1 MTNYSTEYA
10 DALKEINFKFWKQES
25 EKQPERK
32 LIGSTRA
39 GLTAIQ
45 NKGFLRDKNP
55 KFHKELVALIEER
68 IENFDF
74 ENPDYEKLAT
84 IFDLIQAWGGRQAR
98 WFYAEQRKKGQSSD
112 VKTSYRNSFPKWQDV
127 YLAGAK
133 LAKSQKP
140 EEALK
145 ASEALEV
152 LEEFEKIKGLGTSF
166 ASKHLKFWGNK
177 YPVVDARINLIF
189 GGRNNP
195 NRKSYEKV
203 LPLLENLRK
212 LWGCRPIK
220 AENIVYTFSANYFF
234 NNKLEFDGEPE
245 SKNDYEIA
253 EKIAKLATLS

>member
-1 MTNYSTEYA
+1 MTNYSTEYVA
-10 DALKEINFKFWKQES
+10 ALEEIDFKFWKQVS
-25 EKQPERK
+25 DDYYKEKFNDPEPE
-32 LIGSTRA
+32 
-39 GLTAIQ
+39 GLKRVQ
-45 NKGFLRDKNP
+45 NKGFLLDINP
-55 KFHKELVALIEER
+55 KSPKELVALIEER

-98 WFYAEQRKKGQSSD
+98 WFYAEQRKKGQPSD
-112 VKTSYRNSFPKWQDV
+112 VKTSYRKSFPKWQGV

-140 EEALK
+140 EEVLK

-166 ASKHLKFWGNK
+166 GSKHLKFWSNK

-203 LPLLENLRK
+203 LPLLENLGK

-220 AENIVYTFSANYFF
+220 AENIVYTFSANYFLTG
-234 NNKLEFDGEPE
+234 KLEFDGKPE
-245 SKNDYEIA
+245 FENDYEIA
-253 EKIAKLATLS
+253 QKIVTLATPS